1 VNPFYLCTLRVGGE
15 VDVEMNL
22 PEAPHLT
29 EYVEATP
36 CYQLLLTQTARRVKA
51 YQDALERGEDLAYQD
66 ALERG
71 EDLPDEDPDAEI
83 KIPASELEAIIL
95 LLARC
100 TQSIPGIE
108 RKYFR
113 GWWARRQGSD
123 IIQCMWLYAAQYMLH
138 HKPELAASMSDE
150 DAREEFEDPEPI

>member
-1 VNPFYLCTLRVGGE
+1 VSQNPFYLCTLPVGGE

-29 EYVEATP
+29 EYVESTP
-36 CYQLLLTQTARRVKA
+36 CYQLLLVQTARRVKM
-51 YQDALERGEDLAYQD
+51 YQEALERGEDI
-66 ALERG
+66 
-71 EDLPDEDPDAEI
+71 PDEPLEEEI

-100 TQSIPGIE
+100 TQTIPGIE
-108 RKYFR
+108 RKHFR

-123 IIQCMWLYAAQYMLH
+123 IIQCMWLFAAQYMLY
-138 HKPELAASMSDE
+138 HKPELAAAMVDE
-150 DAREEFEDPEPI
+150 PGDFEEPEPI

>member
-1 VNPFYLCTLRVGGE
+1 MNPFYLCVLRVGGE
-15 VDVEMNL
+15 IDVEMNL

-51 YQDALERGEDLAYQD
+51 YQDALERGEDL
-66 ALERG
+66 
-71 EDLPDEDPDAEI
+71 PDEDPEAEI
-83 KIPASELEAIIL
+83 KTPASELEAIIL

-100 TQSIPGIE
+100 TQTIPGIE